1 MELKYEKKDLKKSPS
16 TKAVPN
22 ALPKGWELYEKRGM
36 WHLVGDSHEIFTSKE
51 LALEWLSK

>member
-1 MELKYEKKDLKKSPS
+1 MKVEYEKKDLKKSPS
-16 TKAVPN
+16 TK

-36 WHLVGDSHEIFTSKE
+36 WHLVGDTHEIFTSKE